1 MRRAVAAAILLSVVA
16 TAGQRGGFVRIPPGR
31 NGALAVES
39 GLWMGRTEVT
49 VGEFEKFVK
58 TTGHQTTAEKAAV
71 SRTWRQPGFQ
81 VSGKQPV
88 VYVSLSDAEAY
99 CTWIGG
105 RLPTDTEWEYAA
117 RAGTTTRHYW
127 GDAIDGR
134 YLWFRENSDGRPRDV
149 GKKRPN
155 KWGLY
160 DVEGNVW
167 EWTRVE
173 GQGEPKARRRGASWV
188 SCEIIDGGPA
198 HAPSLLISLTTGI
211 GISARS
217 EHRHDDIGFRCVK
230 TGH

>member
-1 MRRAVAAAILLSVVA
+1 MRHAVAVAILLSALA
-16 TAGQRGGFVRIPPGR
+16 TAEQRGGFVRIPPGR
-31 NGALAVES
+31 NGALTVKSE
-39 GLWMGRTEVT
+39 LWMGRTEVT
-49 VGEFEKFVK
+49 VGEFERFVK
-58 TTGHQTTAEKAAV
+58 TTGYRTAAEKAAAP
-71 SRTWRQPGFQ
+71 RTWRQPGFP
-81 VSGKQPV
+81 VSVKQPV

-99 CTWIGG
+99 CTGIGG

-155 KWGLY
+155 AWGLY

-173 GQGEPKARRRGASWV
+173 SKGEPKARRRGASWV
-188 SCEIIDGGPA
+188 SCESIDGGPA
-198 HAPSLLISLTTGI
+198 RQPSPLIGLKSGVE
-211 GISARS
+211 ISAKS